1 MIVNNCLN
9 SLLLVAFIYV
19 AAWGKTLVFYAGFGV
34 FFLRKIGD
42 IANPFCD
49 GWFRAGGS
57 KEKIQGTY
65 FEICQTYF
73 KIGQTYFLP
82 SENYFENCPGMRT
95 KYRQPAGRCWRALVG
110 GRKTVCLH
118 VGKSVDIG
126 SLGVCCLEMRRRFA
140 GKCAWLSC
148 RFTVLPIRGTKKSAR
163 AP

>member
-1 MIVNNCLN
+1 M
-9 SLLLVAFIYV
+9 LLLGEKRLFLLGIRS
-19 AAWGKTLVFYAGFGV
+19 G
-34 FFLRKIGD
+34 FLRKIDD

-95 KYRQPAGRCWRALVG
+95 KYRQPVGLCWRALVG

-140 GKCAWLSC
+140 GKCAGLSC
-148 RFTVLPIRGTKKSAR
+148 RFTVLPIRGAKKSAR